1 VSKSLRIAA
10 FLVVAQAAF
19 AQAPA
24 PQPANAAVDVFHKAW
39 FVSAN
44 QVSMSGVPISYERSN
59 PNGIGSVPAS
69 SSGSGTGFTVGVSG
83 VFGNNDNWL
92 LQLDWDYASAKLS
105 DWRVKNRAVAFN
117 SIDFTVGYATH
128 GPVSLVPFVFFGPG
142 WYSQS
147 GYKEY
152 NFNSPT
158 PGPDSSAYEALQRMD
173 YNMALGF
180 GLKAGFAKY
189 FALTGEM
196 RWYKEDTGGGSGS
209 CGPNCTVIDV
219 GEHAPAKRYGMRT
232 AVGVQLYFGW

>member
-1 VSKSLRIAA
+1 MARRFRI
-10 FLVVAQAAF
+10 
-19 AQAPA
+19 PA
-24 PQPANAAVDVFHKAW
+24 LLLLAGPAWSQSPARQPANAAVDVFHKAF

-44 QVSMSGVPISYERSN
+44 QVSVSGVPISYERNN

-83 VFGNNDNWL
+83 VFGASDRWL

-105 DWRVKNRAVAFN
+105 DWRVKDRAVAFN
-117 SIDFTVGYATH
+117 SIDMTVGYATH
-128 GPVSLVPFVFFGPG
+128 GPVSLVPFVFFAPG

-152 NFNSPT
+152 NFNTPT

-173 YNMALGF
+173 YNIAMGL

-189 FALTGEM
+189 FAVTGEM
-196 RWYKEDTGGGSGS
+196 RWYHEDTGGGGGS

-219 GEHAPAKRYGMRT
+219 SDRPPAKRYGMRT
-232 AVGVQLYFGW
+232 ALGVQVYLGW